1 MAGGFPATGE
11 KVESDRLGDK
21 NGGFSV
27 DWVTTST
34 IIRDL
39 RDLSNQT
46 AWRGFVD
53 RFHGPVVGFVAK
65 MGFSEEDAQ
74 DVAQESLVAFAD
86 TLREGRYDRER
97 GRLRSWLF
105 GIAYKQAM
113 RQRQASARRERL
125 IESGEAAERAIS
137 EMPDEK
143 SAGELWNT
151 LWEQFLVQECFRQV
165 RREFQAD
172 NVRAFEL
179 IVREGYDAKEA
190 AETVGTTTRAVYNA
204 KHRILT
210 RMREL
215 REQLE
220 AME

>member
-1 MAGGFPATGE
+1 M
-11 KVESDRLGDK
+11 
-21 NGGFSV
+21 

-46 AWRGFVD
+46 AWRSFAD
-53 RFHGPVVGFVAK
+53 RFHAPIVRFVAGL
-65 MGFSEEDAQ
+65 GFSTEDAE
-74 DVAQESLVAFAD
+74 DVSQESLIAFAD
-86 TLREGRYDRER
+86 GLRAGRYDKTR
-97 GRLRSWLF
+97 GRLHSWLF
-105 GIAYKQAM
+105 GIAYKQAL
-113 RQRQASARRERL
+113 RQRQSTARKERL
-125 IESGEAAERAIS
+125 IDRGEAAERIS
-137 EMPDEK
+137 ELPDEK

-151 LWEQFLVQECFRQV
+151 LWEQFVVQECFRQV
-165 RREFQAD
+165 RREFRPE

-179 IVREGYDAKEA
+179 IVREGHDAKEA
-190 AETVGTTTRAVYNA
+190 AAAVGTTTRAVYNA